1 MTREGLLAG
10 LGRGWPLLVGA
21 TLMLALSPAQAENL
35 DAGKSPQ
42 ALFTGTCS
50 ACHASPRG
58 LGKNMSASSM
68 ASFLREH
75 YTASPQSA
83 AAIAAYV
90 AGAGPDPRT
99 KEKEQPKGRE
109 AKQPEP
115 AGRQAAQPPTE
126 SAKGKQTTA
135 HRPELDERL
144 PQAHGPREAQ
154 PEEPK
159 KKDRAKKQEAR
170 TQEPRE
176 TAATPAAPAS
186 PEPEPT
192 PGPSAAPP
200 AAEPPTVSKA
210 PVETPDQ
217 PAFSVPSP

>member
-1 MTREGLLAG
+1 VLA
-10 LGRGWPLLVGA
+10 
-21 TLMLALSPAQAENL
+21 LALSPARAENL

-42 ALFTGTCS
+42 ALFTSTCQ

-58 LGKNMSASSM
+58 LGKGMSASGI

-90 AGAGPDPRT
+90 AGAGPDPRA
-99 KEKEQPKGRE
+99 KEQPKGRE

-115 AGRQAAQPPTE
+115 AGTAGRQNAAE

-135 HRPELDERL
+135 RRPELDERL
-144 PQAHGPREAQ
+144 PQAHGVREPQ
-154 PEEPK
+154 SEEPK
-159 KKDRAKKQEAR
+159 RKDRAKKQDAR
-170 TQEPRE
+170 PQEHKE
-176 TAATPAAPAS
+176 TAVAPAAAPT
-186 PEPEPT
+186 PEPEPAAL
-192 PGPSAAPP
+192 PPSAAPP
-200 AAEPPTVSKA
+200 PAEPSAVAKA

>member
-1 MTREGLLAG
+1 M
-10 LGRGWPLLVGA
+10 VGA
-21 TLMLALSPAQAENL
+21 TLALALSPARAENL

-42 ALFTGTCS
+42 AMFAGTCS

-58 LGKNMSASSM
+58 LGKGMSASGI

-90 AGAGPDPRT
+90 ASAGPDPRA
-99 KEKEQPKGRE
+99 KEQPKGRE

-115 AGRQAAQPPTE
+115 TGTAGSRQNAAAQPAAE

-135 HRPELDERL
+135 RRPELDERI
-144 PQAHGPREAQ
+144 PQAHGVREPQ

-159 KKDRAKKQEAR
+159 QKGRAKKQDAR
-170 TQEPRE
+170 PQEHKE
-176 TAATPAAPAS
+176 TAAAPTPESEPTPLPSAAAPAQ
-186 PEPEPT
+186 EPV
-192 PGPSAAPP
+192 A
-200 AAEPPTVSKA
+200 VSKA

>member
-1 MTREGLLAG
+1 M
-10 LGRGWPLLVGA
+10 VGA
-21 TLMLALSPAQAENL
+21 ALLLGLCPARAENL

-90 AGAGPDPRT
+90 AAAGPDPRA

-115 AGRQAAQPPTE
+115 TGTAAGRHATAPAIE
-126 SAKGKQTTA
+126 AAKGKQTTA

-144 PQAHGPREAQ
+144 PQAHGPREAL

-159 KKDRAKKQEAR
+159 KKDRTKKQEAR
-170 TQEPRE
+170 TQEP
-176 TAATPAAPAS
+176 AATPVAPS
-186 PEPEPT
+186 TPEPEPT
-192 PGPSAAPP
+192 PAPSAAPP
-200 AAEPPTVSKA
+200 AAEPPAVSKA

>member
-1 MTREGLLAG
+1 LAVV
-10 LGRGWPLLVGA
+10 GRGLPLMVGA
-21 TLMLALSPAQAENL
+21 GLMLALSPARAENL

-50 ACHASPRG
+50 ACNASPRG
-58 LGKNMSASSM
+58 LGKNMSASGI

-90 AGAGPDPRT
+90 ASAGPDPRA
-99 KEKEQPKGRE
+99 KEKEQAKGRE
-109 AKQPEP
+109 AKQPEQKDTAATRQHAAVP
-115 AGRQAAQPPTE
+115 ANEA
-126 SAKGKQTTA
+126 AKGKQTSA

-144 PQAHGPREAQ
+144 PQAHDPREAQ

-159 KKDRAKKQEAR
+159 KKDRQKKQEAR
-170 TQEPRE
+170 TQEPKE
-176 TAATPAAPAS
+176 TTATPAAPAA

-192 PGPSAAPP
+192 PARSAAPP
-200 AAEPPTVSKA
+200 AAEPPAVSKA